1 MYFRKNNTINLDM
14 GLFKNP
20 TSEYRGAPFWS
31 WNCKLEKDELLRQI
45 DCLKQMG
52 FGGFNMHARSGL
64 GTEYLGGEFMELV
77 SDCAKHA
84 KEQDMLAWLYDED
97 RYPSGAAG
105 GYVTKKIE
113 NRQKYILFTTADR
126 KSVSKEEYLKTGV
139 PHLITC
145 FDIILNDNKT
155 LKRYKQID
163 RNEKAQGIKWYVF
176 ECMSEETG
184 WYNNQTYVDMM
195 DKNAI
200 REFIDTTHESYKKA
214 VGDKFGDTVPAIFT
228 DEPQIKIKGQKKFSD
243 DLSDVILPWTYDFA
257 DTFSKC
263 YGYDITDYLPE
274 IVWELPESKPSFARY
289 HYHDHVCER
298 FARAFCDQCGE
309 WCEENGLYFSG
320 HVMAEENLHS
330 QTSALGEAMRLYRS
344 FTIPGIDILCNNIE
358 FATAKQ
364 AQSVAHQYGREGV
377 LSELYGVT
385 GWDFDFRGH
394 KFQGDWQAA
403 LGIAVRAH
411 HLSWVTMKGCA
422 KRDYPASINYQSP
435 WFKEYPY
442 IENHFARLNTVLT
455 RGKPAVKVGV
465 IHPIE
470 SFWLSFGPAD
480 VTGAVCDEMEKNFT
494 ALMNCLLFGMIDF
507 DFISESLMPSL
518 YGEMD
523 NATLKL
529 GEMNYDAVIV
539 PNLRTIRR
547 STLEILNKFR
557 ENGGKVIFVEKCPEC
572 VDAIVCDDAKEL
584 FEKSISVPTA
594 SVSLLDE
601 LKEERFVSI
610 YKSNGKM
617 TDNLIHTLREDNG
630 EKYLFIA
637 HAKKDTNSDI
647 IQPQKI
653 KIIING
659 TYTPVMLDTLSGD
672 VKEMEYTTDNKQ
684 TVIYHTLYNSDSLLI
699 KLSQT
704 STPCSFKRTEEKL
717 QVTDII
723 DFKDSVEFERDE
735 PNVAVLDIAEY
746 SMDGKTYENKE
757 EILRIDQKIREKFNF
772 PPANGEDIQPW
783 AMEKEEMT
791 NFPYLRF
798 TFESEFEAEC
808 MLCYEEL
815 KEAVL
820 NGENVKVGKQS
831 WYTDRQLFTMPLP
844 KLRKG
849 KNELVVRVPIGK
861 SVSIEN
867 FLLLGDFDVSLCGCN
882 ITIKEPRR
890 KIAFG
895 SIVNQGMPFYGGN
908 ITYKMRI
915 TLDRESNIR
924 LRASRY
930 RGALIRVSVDGKDY
944 DELVFAPYEKEI
956 KNLSKGEHTVEFK
969 LFGTRVNTFSA
980 LHNCNKSENWKGP
993 SYWYSQDD
1001 AWSYEYCLTETG
1013 ILSSP
1018 IIEIIGE

>member
-1 MYFRKNNTINLDM
+1 MYFKKNNTENLDM
-14 GLFKNP
+14 DLFKSP
-20 TSEYRGAPFWS
+20 TSQYRGVPFWS
-31 WNCKLEKDELLRQI
+31 WNCRLEKKELLRQI

-64 GTEYLGGEFMELV
+64 GTKYLGDEFMGLV
-77 SDCAKHA
+77 ADCAQYA
-84 KEQDMLAWLYDED
+84 KEQNMLAWLYDED

-113 NRQKYILFTTADR
+113 NRQKYILFTTVDR
-126 KSVSKEEYLKTGV
+126 KSVSKEEFLKTGI
-139 PHLITC
+139 PHLVAC
-145 FDIILNDNKT
+145 FDIVLSDDKT
-155 LKRYKQID
+155 LRSYKKID
-163 RNEKAQGIKWYVF
+163 RNEKVQGVKWYVF
-176 ECMSEETG
+176 ECMSEKSG

-200 REFIDTTHESYKKA
+200 CDFIDTTHESYKKA

-243 DLSDVILPWTYDFA
+243 DLSNVILPWTYDFA
-257 DTFSKC
+257 DTFSQN
-263 YGYDITDYLPE
+263 YGYDITECLPE
-274 IVWELPESKPSFARY
+274 IVWELPDRKPSFTRY

-298 FARAFCDQCGE
+298 FARAFSDQCGE
-309 WCEENGLYFSG
+309 WCKNNELYFSG
-320 HVMAEENLHS
+320 HVMAEETLHS

-344 FTIPGIDILCNNIE
+344 FTIPGIDILCDNIE
-358 FATAKQ
+358 LATAKQ

-403 LGIAVRAH
+403 LGVTVRAP

-435 WFKEYPY
+435 WYKEYSY
-442 IENHFARLNTVLT
+442 IEDHFARLNTALT
-455 RGKPAVKVGV
+455 RGKPMVKIGV

-480 VTGAVCDEMEKNFT
+480 LTSAVCDEIEEKFNT
-494 ALMNCLLFGMIDF
+494 LINCLLFGMVDF

-518 YGEMD
+518 YEKTD
-523 NATLKL
+523 NASLKL
-529 GEMNYDAVIV
+529 GEMSYDAVIV

-547 STLEILNKFR
+547 STLDILNKFK
-557 ENGGKVIFVEKCPEC
+557 ENGGKVIFIEKCPEC
-572 VDAIVCDDAKEL
+572 VDAIMCDDAKEL
-584 FEKSISVPTA
+584 FEQSISVPTA
-594 SVSLLDE
+594 SPSLLEE
-601 LKEERFVSI
+601 LKEERFVSV
-610 YKSNGKM
+610 YGSSGKM
-617 TDNLIHTLREDNG
+617 TDNLIHTLRDDNDA
-630 EKYLFIA
+630 KYLFLA
-637 HAKKDTNSDI
+637 HAKKDINPDI
-647 IQPQKI
+647 IKPQRI
-653 KIIING
+653 KIVING
-659 TYTPVMLDTLSGD
+659 IYTPVILDTLSGD
-672 VKEMEYTTDNKQ
+672 VKRVEYETDCGK

-699 KLSQT
+699 KLSQA
-704 STPCSFKRTEEKL
+704 SSSDSFKRNEEKTHL
-717 QVTDII
+717 TDVIN
-723 DFKDSVEFERDE
+723 FKDSVEFERDE

-746 SMDGKTYENKE
+746 SLDGKTYAPKE
-757 EILRIDQKIREKFNF
+757 EILRIDKKIREKFKF
-772 PPANGEDIQPW
+772 PLADGEDIQPW
-783 AMEKEEMT
+783 AMEKEEIT

-815 KEAVL
+815 TEAIL
-820 NGENVKVGKQS
+820 NGEEVKARKQG
-831 WYTDRQLFTMPLP
+831 WYTDKQLFTMRLP
-844 KLRKG
+844 KLKKG
-849 KNELVVRVPIGK
+849 VNELTVHVPIGK

-867 FLLLGDFDVSLCGCN
+867 FLLLGDFDVHISGCN

-890 KIAFG
+890 EIAFG

-908 ITYKMRI
+908 ITYKTNI
-915 TLDRESNIR
+915 KLDSKSDIR
-924 LRASRY
+924 LRANRY
-930 RGALIRVSVDGKDY
+930 RGALIRVSIDGVDYG
-944 DELVFAPYEKEI
+944 ELVFAPYEKEI
-956 KNLSKGEHTVEFK
+956 KNLSAGEHTIEFK

-980 LHNCNKSENWKGP
+980 LHNCNRSEKWKGP
-993 SYWYSQDD
+993 SYWYSQNDS
-1001 AWSYEYCLTETG
+1001 WCYEYCLKETG